1 MSISSKQLII
11 VSAIGFVL
19 SFIIHLSAILNLYQ
33 VSNTVIMILTAG
45 ILIVWLQS
53 SKNLK
58 AMHKS
63 HPDQHPWKTV
73 FNLCPEWAKYLLYF
87 FIIYAIINF
96 ALTMS
101 FGRSDSY
108 VNFDI
113 SQNKLRGLSGFWLAF
128 YSLGMIFG
136 YALNIHLKNSNTESD
151 EN

>member
-1 MSISSKQLII
+1 MNISPRQLII
-11 VSAIGFVL
+11 ISAIGFGISLVV
-19 SFIIHLSAILNLYQ
+19 HLLAVFDLYL
-33 VSNTVIMILTAG
+33 VPNTVIMVLTAG

-108 VNFDI
+108 ANFDI

-136 YALNIHLKNSNTESD
+136 YALNIHLKNSDTESD